1 MDRGVQMSIWQRKKP
16 SFGFVS
22 TRFAGTDG
30 VSLETSKWVD
40 VLKTHDCDVYFMAGE
55 LDTPEDVS
63 FRVPKAHFQHPDILE
78 IQKALFRDKQRNRS
92 LSRKIHDLKEEIRDS
107 LEAFYAR
114 FKFDILVVQNALAIP
129 VNIPLGKALTEFII
143 ETKIPT
149 IAHHHD
155 FYWERQR
162 FHSYPAMDY
171 LRSFFPPHQPNIQ
184 HVVINSIA
192 GSQLSRRTGAPW
204 TLIPNV
210 MDFKTLPADP
220 DDYSSDLRKEL
231 KLGKDCYLILQPT
244 RMVSRKGI
252 ETSIELISRLKRKN
266 CALVIPHESGD
277 EGLDYQTRIE
287 EYAKF
292 MGVKI
297 RLIADRISKER
308 YIDKNGTKHYT
319 LADVYPQANLISYPS
334 IYEGYG
340 NAFVEAVYYRKPVL
354 VNRYMIF
361 EADIEPL
368 GFKVISFDGYLTQ
381 KTIESVKAVLAD
393 EKRLD
398 EMAETNYMLGWRYLS
413 YEMLDEK
420 LESLLTNIYGS

>member
-1 MDRGVQMSIWQRKKP
+1 MNIWQRKKP

-30 VSLETSKWVD
+30 VSLETQKWVD
-40 VLKTHDCDVYFMAGE
+40 VIQSYGCDVYFLAGE
-55 LDTPEDVS
+55 LDTPGDVS
-63 FRVPKAHFQHPDILE
+63 HQDPMIHFQHPDILDVQHE
-78 IQKALFRDKQRNRS
+78 LFEKKQRTRS
-92 LSRKIHDLKEEIRDS
+92 LSGKIHDLKEEIRDG
-107 LEAFYAR
+107 LERFYAEY
-114 FKFDILVVQNALAIP
+114 KFDILVVQNALAIP

-143 ETKIPT
+143 ETRIPT

-171 LRSFFPPHQPNIQ
+171 LRSSFPPHQPNIQ

-210 MDFKTLPADP
+210 MDFKTLPPEP
-220 DDYSSDLRKEL
+220 DEYSSDLRRQ
-231 KLGKDCYLILQPT
+231 LGLEEDYNLILQPT

-252 ETSIELISRLKRKN
+252 ETSIELISRLNKKKH
-266 CALVIPHESGD
+266 ALVIPHEAGD

-287 EYAKF
+287 EYARF
-292 MGVKI
+292 MGVEI
-297 RLIADRISKER
+297 RLIADRISQER
-308 YIDKNGTKHYT
+308 YVDSKGTKHFT
-319 LADVYPQANLISYPS
+319 LTDIYPHAGLISYPS

-340 NAFVEAVYYRKPVL
+340 NAFVEAVYFRKPVL
-354 VNRYMIF
+354 VNRYKIF

-368 GFKVISFDGYLTQ
+368 GFKVVSFDSYLTQ
-381 KTIESVKAVLAD
+381 KTIESVKSLLDD
-393 EKRLD
+393 EEMQE

-420 LESLLTNIYGS
+420 LESLLINIYGS